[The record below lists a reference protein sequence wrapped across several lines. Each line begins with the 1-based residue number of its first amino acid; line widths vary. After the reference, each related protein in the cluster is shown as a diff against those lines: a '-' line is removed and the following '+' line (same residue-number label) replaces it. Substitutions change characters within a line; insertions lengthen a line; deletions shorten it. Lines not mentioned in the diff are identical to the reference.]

1 MIVPMLKLSL
11 LVFHEDYQRF
21 LDRLREMG
29 VVHINADKK
38 RSASDELLQEKLR
51 LAKHIDDIIRS
62 VESRSSNEDDKVKS
76 SASCS
81 EKGEELLAMV
91 ESKFHRA
98 EQATSEKLAYQKD
111 MLLYAPWG
119 EMPIE
124 RIALLKESGWNMGF
138 YSVPERNFDE
148 SWCERYNAV
157 KINSDKGNLYFVTLT
172 PTEASELAGA
182 GGASKAVA
190 GAGASGAVAGVVAP
204 EPSVASADE
213 AGASEEVTEKALPE
227 SYLFPEKSPAELNA
241 AIASIDKELEEID
254 TYLKTHTD
262 SIVKGL
268 KLYQQQIYG
277 VTDMCKVHD
286 ATEAILDGK
295 VQFFVGWIPVNKKE
309 EIEKEL
315 ANYSVS
321 YEMEQPSPDE
331 DVPIQLSNSRFARLF
346 EPITRMFALPKYKEL
361 DPTPLFAPFFM
372 LFFGLCLGDGGY
384 GLLIAVVCA
393 LMLFKTGPSMHGYLK
408 LGILLGCATV
418 VVGILTGCFFG
429 ISLENLTWP
438 WLQGVKQYFI
448 TDANFKDKLGGYSPL
463 MVFAVV
469 IGLVQIFFGMVVKA
483 ITFTK
488 QFGIRYAW
496 STLGWVV
503 GLITTAA
510 TFGLPLLGVNIPT
523 PLLYILY
530 GIIGVSAFAIVF
542 LNSPGK
548 NIFVNVGSSLWSTYN
563 MATGLLGDTLS
574 YIRLFALGL
583 TGGILG
589 GVFNTLAFDLTT
601 SLPAWGRW
609 LAVLL
614 ILLVGHAIN
623 FGLCLIGAFVHPMRL
638 TFVEYYKNS
647 AFEGGGSEY
656 TPLKNRVAETSETK

>member
-91 ESKFHRA
+91 ESKFRRA

-148 SWCERYNAV
+148 SWCESYNAV

-172 PTEASELAGA
+172 PAEAEQA
-182 GGASKAVA
+182 
-190 GAGASGAVAGVVAP
+190 GAVAPKAVPG
-204 EPSVASADE
+204 ASATSAGE
-213 AGASEEVTEKALPE
+213 AGASAGKAVASEASEEVAEKALPE
-227 SYLFPEKSPAELNA
+227 PYLFPEKSPAELNA

-295 VQFFVGWIPVNKKE
+295 VQFFVGWIPVDKKE

-346 EPITRMFALPKYKEL
+346 EPITRMFALPKYNEL

-438 WLQGVKQYFI
+438 WLQGVKHYFI
-448 TDANFKDKLGGYSPL
+448 TDANFKDKLDGYSPL

-548 NIFVNVGSSLWSTYN
+548 NIFVNVGSSIWSTYN

-614 ILLVGHAIN
+614 ILLVGHSIN